1 MKQWWWVYVLLLG
14 LALAAGLGA
23 GASVTDSP
31 IPSANNP
38 GPHGL
43 KVLRVW
49 LEQTGHKVPLLD
61 SSLETLPPGLST
73 LVLAAPQGHAV
84 SIAELASLE
93 AFVRDGGTLV
103 YLVPRH
109 THVQQDLD
117 EWLGVHSGLAPSR
130 SVTDAHPDDLLGVT
144 DEVTVAGGALK
155 KAKALRFVIDDS
167 LTLDADDAV
176 PVTAQNMLWYKKLGD
191 GEIWVGAGPDL
202 AESARLELDD
212 NLAFW
217 SALASRGPLAFD
229 EFHQAPRPTPALS
242 ANLWGSLGQLLFCA
256 LVFALAF
263 GARLGPARPTP
274 QERHRSSLEYV
285 TAMAALAREGC
296 AESELAAEQVERLR
310 RLELLPEDAGLDPSR
325 VRGPA
330 DFLAFSR
337 RAAEVEARARGVLRG

>member
-1 MKQWWWVYVLLLG
+1 MRQWWWVYVLLIG

-23 GASVTDSP
+23 GAKVSDSP

-49 LEQTGHKVPLLD
+49 LEQTGHDVQLLD
-61 SSLETLPPGLST
+61 GSLERLPPRLAT
-73 LVLAAPQGHAV
+73 LVLASPQGHGV
-84 SIAELASLE
+84 STAELARIDD
-93 AFVRDGGTLV
+93 FVRGGGTLV
-103 YLVPRH
+103 YLAPRH

-117 EWLGVHSGLAPSR
+117 DLRGIHSGPAPSR
-130 SVTDAHPDDLLGVT
+130 PATDAHPDDLLGVT
-144 DEVTVAGGALK
+144 DAVTVPGGALR
-155 KAKALRFVIDDS
+155 KAKALRFIIDDS

-176 PVTAQNMLWYKKLGD
+176 PVTASKMLWYQKLGE
-191 GEIWVGAGPDL
+191 GEVWVGAGADL

-217 SALASRGPLAFD
+217 SALASRGPIAFD

-256 LVFALAF
+256 LAFVLVF
-263 GARLGPARPTP
+263 GARLGPPRATP

-285 TAMAALAREGC
+285 ASMAALAREGC
-296 AESELAAEQVERLR
+296 AESDLAAEQVERLR
-310 RLELLPEDAGLDPSR
+310 RLELLPDDAGLDPSS
-325 VRGPA
+325 VHGPA